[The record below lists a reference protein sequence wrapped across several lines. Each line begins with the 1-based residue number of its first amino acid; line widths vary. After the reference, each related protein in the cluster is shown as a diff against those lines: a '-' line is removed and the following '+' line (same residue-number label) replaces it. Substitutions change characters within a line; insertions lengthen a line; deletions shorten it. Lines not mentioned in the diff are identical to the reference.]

1 MATAPGRADARRNH
15 ERVVAAAREL
25 FARHGL
31 GVTVPQIAER
41 AGVGRATVY
50 RSYPTKD
57 DLVLAIAREGFQRLD
72 DRTTAA
78 LNDDED
84 PYAALCA
91 YIPDLFA
98 RLAEDRGLAEAFLAS
113 RLLPAAHLL
122 KRVAQLVDAAKPS
135 GRIRTD
141 LDEFDL
147 RVILCGP
154 IRQLIALEQWDRLAW
169 RRYAG
174 MVLDALRPS
183 RAPEVRSG

>member
-1 MATAPGRADARRNH
+1 MAGTPGRADARRNH

-31 GVTVPQIAER
+31 SVTVPQVAER

-50 RSYPTKD
+50 RGYPTKD

-72 DRTTAA
+72 DRTTEA
-78 LNDDED
+78 LNDAD

-91 YIPDLFA
+91 FVPDLFA
-98 RLAEDRGLAEAFLAS
+98 RLAEDRGLAEAFLTS

-122 KRVAQLVDAAKPS
+122 ERIAQLVDAAKPS

-147 RVILCGP
+147 RIILCGP
-154 IRQLIALEQWDRLAW
+154 IRQLIALDQWDRQAW

-183 RAPEVRSG
+183 RAPEVLSG